1 MTRRL
6 GGVLAPVVTPF
17 DAESGEI
24 APVAFRA
31 NVRAHLEHGL
41 AGVVLAGSTGEA
53 PLLDDGE
60 RRQLVEWAR
69 TVVPDDRWLIVGS
82 GAESTRGTI
91 ARTRDAAE
99 RGADA
104 ALVLPPHYFGAA
116 MTSEAL
122 ATHYRRVADA
132 SPIPLLLY
140 NMPKYTHLTLD
151 PGLVHELA
159 THGNVAGMK
168 DSAGD
173 LKLLGAYLGAASDRF
188 AVLTG
193 HGGALYAALSM
204 GATGGILA
212 VSLIAGSRAAEVYSA
227 FAAGDMARA
236 GAAQELI
243 TPLNKEIVGGMGVPG
258 VKAALDALGLH
269 GGAPRPPLLPLP
281 ATQRERVAALLA
293 RAGEA
298 LAA

>member
-6 GGVLAPVVTPF
+6 GGVLAPVATPF

-31 NVRAHLEHGL
+31 NVRAHLARGL

-53 PLLDDGE
+53 PLLDQGE

-69 TVVPDDRWLIVGS
+69 TVVPDDRWLVVGT

-91 ARTRDAAE
+91 ARSRDAAE

-104 ALVLPPHYFGAA
+104 VLVLPPHYFGAA

-122 ATHYRRVADA
+122 AAHYRRVADA
-132 SPIPLLLY
+132 SPVPVLLY

-168 DSAGD
+168 DSGGD

-193 HGGALYAALSM
+193 HGGTLYAALSM

-212 VSLIAGSRAAEVYSA
+212 VSLFAGALAAEVYTA
-227 FAAGDMARA
+227 FAAGDTARA
-236 GAAQELI
+236 GAAQEIL

-258 VKAALDALGLH
+258 VKAALDAVGLH

-281 ATQRERVAALLA
+281 AAQRERVAALIARLGEA
-293 RAGEA
+293 RAA
-298 LAA
+298 